1 MRCMYS
7 HRADYVAFGVS
18 CLSVSLKEFSL
29 KVFKKKKKKKGR
41 RGDTLEIATPSHG
54 FWTLVTSDS
63 LPLLGVSGFGW
74 EGIFRAAFTR
84 RPIATKKAYNI
95 AF

>member
-1 MRCMYS
+1 MSLLVFPVYL
-7 HRADYVAFGVS
+7 H
-18 CLSVSLKEFSL
+18 VSLKEFSL
-29 KVFKKKKKKKGR
+29 KAFKKKGR

>member
-1 MRCMYS
+1 MSLLVFPVYL
-7 HRADYVAFGVS
+7 H
-18 CLSVSLKEFSL
+18 VSLKSFLS
-29 KVFKKKKKKKGR
+29 KYFKKKGR
-41 RGDTLEIATPSHG
+41 RGDALEIATPSHG